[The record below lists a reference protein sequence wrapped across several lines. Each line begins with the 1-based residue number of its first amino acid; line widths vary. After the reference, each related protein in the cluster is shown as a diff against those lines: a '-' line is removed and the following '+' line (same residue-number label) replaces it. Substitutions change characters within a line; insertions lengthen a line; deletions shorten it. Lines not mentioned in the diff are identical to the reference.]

1 MTHSRSLNA
10 VALGQITPGPVVQT
24 VAAVGYSAAGIGG
37 GLLAA
42 AVAFAPSFSF
52 ILLGAARFERL
63 LQDDRVTAFLGGAA
77 PAAAGAIVGSAI
89 PLTLALS
96 KTWQYPVLAL
106 AAISLL
112 LLRRGV
118 LLTLLGAGAI
128 GLAAGLLGAPLS

>member
-1 MTHSRSLNA
+1 
-10 VALGQITPGPVVQT
+10 VVQT

-52 ILLGAARFERL
+52 IMLGAARFERL
-63 LQDDRVTAFLGGAA
+63 LADDRVSSFLTGAA
-77 PAAAGAIVGSAI
+77 PAAAGAIIGSAI

-96 KTWQYPVLAL
+96 ENWQYPIL
-106 AAISLL
+106 AAAAVALL

-118 LLTLLGAGAI
+118 VLTLLCAGAI
-128 GLAAGLLGAPLS
+128 GLAAGLLGAPLPH